1 MERQPCGR
9 GVRIGGGRGQNRGR
23 SGQPH
28 RHVPDEIRAT
38 RVDHVI
44 NHGLTMAE
52 AGRRVQPNVGR
63 TTVSSIIQTFRRE
76 NRTARQPRRG
86 GRGPLLTPQQEERIC
101 AMVAANNALRL
112 REIQRTVVED
122 DTIFGNIQSISI
134 STIDRVLRRNE
145 MSMKQLYKVPFER
158 NSDRVKELR
167 HQYVQH
173 ILELEARE
181 PLHTFVYLDEAG
193 FNLAKGRRRGRNH
206 IGERATIDVPGQR
219 GGNITMCAAISENGV
234 HTHIPRIDI
243 KDTLAASSPN
253 KTNLMI

>member
-1 MERQPCGR
+1 
-9 GVRIGGGRGQNRGR
+9 
-23 SGQPH
+23 
-28 RHVPDEIRAT
+28 
-38 RVDHVI
+38 
-44 NHGLTMAE
+44 MAE

-167 HQYVQH
+167 HQYVQQLWMQLVMTSQQSPAEGGFDTPEDTFPDAL
-173 ILELEARE
+173 IEL
-181 PLHTFVYLDEAG
+181 TFAVMLMQ
-193 FNLAKGRRRGRNH
+193 
-206 IGERATIDVPGQR
+206 ICGQTD
-219 GGNITMCAAISENGV
+219 GSA
-234 HTHIPRIDI
+234 
-243 KDTLAASSPN
+243 
-253 KTNLMI
+253 